1 MAENAAA
8 AGSGDQ
14 AAGIK
19 SEKSKDIRST
29 NIIAAKGKS
38 ASLVTCHRR
47 WSTPLFPKHVDLIDL

>member
-8 AGSGDQ
+8 FSGDQ
-14 AAGIK
+14 AAGVK
-19 SEKSKDIRST
+19 SEKSKDIRAT

-47 WSTPLFPKHVDLIDL
+47 YTTPLFPKHVDLIDL